1 MIHSLEFCNTTLT
14 SEVLT
19 KLYTLFVC
27 WNFLQK
33 FQKKAFQFCYIWLA
47 LSMWRHIW
55 ICVMCFFI
63 FTSRYIL
70 YIYCNGQC
78 FGLCLLKWIAIF
90 HQKFFTD
97 HLYDFF
103 FMKAKV
109 NEFERL
115 FCTNVWMLYHNLW
128 VKLYPLK
135 MFYMMKNWET
145 IQLTHLSIDHFNV
158 FNMII

>member
-1 MIHSLEFCNTTLT
+1 M
-14 SEVLT
+14 T

-63 FTSRYIL
+63 FTSRFIL
-70 YIYCNGQC
+70 YILLWSMFWSLSIKMNCN
-78 FGLCLLKWIAIF
+78 LLSEIF
-90 HQKFFTD
+90 YWPFVW
-97 HLYDFF
+97 FF
-103 FMKAKV
+103 FMKAKI

-135 MFYMMKNWET
+135 MFFMMKNWET
-145 IQLTHLSIDHFNV
+145 IQLTHLSIDHLNV